1 MTALQLSPKIAA
13 RIRRKLRNSSY
24 GDAERLLT
32 AALHVLDE
40 RDKALKRDVA
50 LGIEAAKAG
59 DFSSQDVLQ
68 IAAERR
74 AARLRRRQT

>member
-50 LGIEAAKAG
+50 LGFEQLKQGQSRERSMAEI
-59 DFSSQDVLQ
+59 
-68 IAAERR
+68 IAAAHDRK
-74 AARLRRRQT
+74 QTAKR